1 MSACV
6 TEGGA
11 VYTWGE
17 GLHGEL
23 GHGAATTSL
32 PSPVAVARLWGL
44 RVAAQAHGLGG
55 KAPITREAMEVGLRR
70 NTIVRKAS
78 ITQGDR
84 VQLKGEEGGAA
95 DV

>member
-1 MSACV
+1 MRRPPSRTANRSTATSELPCASGPMSACV

-44 RVAAQAHGLGG
+44 RVASVAVGAHHC
-55 KAPITREAMEVGLRR
+55 V
-70 NTIVRKAS
+70 
-78 ITQGDR
+78 
-84 VQLKGEEGGAA
+84 AA
-95 DV
+95 DHDAAA